1 LLQINSAPGAAMF
14 DCGLLQV
21 PLARLPSYL
30 PGGRPMTV
38 HAIDSQRGS
47 RPAAPVALLSSPS
60 APPPGWMLR
69 GEPAPAPAPPVNAYR
84 ASLREAIRSAC
95 RPYALSDWSVAE
107 LAALGRGHRYRARS
121 QVVSAGS
128 MPASSLWLLVR
139 GRVSLGKRDA
149 RERWWQSRELEAGDW
164 IDVSSAWMGDSHPE
178 TALALTPVM
187 AHEFPVDEVVGHC
200 LNDAALVRVL
210 LACVAAQARGATL
223 QKQALLT
230 KDTHARLAAWLLE
243 RCEVQDEHSPCAQL
257 LLRQH
262 KKDIASQLGI
272 TPETLSRSLRQLQ
285 EQGLLHMDGYHMHF
299 PDLQRL
305 RQLAERRPP
314 RYMR

>member
-1 LLQINSAPGAAMF
+1 MF
-14 DCGLLQV
+14 DCGLLQA
-21 PLARLPSYL
+21 PLERLPSHL
-30 PGGRPMTV
+30 PGGRNMPV
-38 HAIDSQRGS
+38 HAIESPRS
-47 RPAAPVALLSSPS
+47 STAAAPVALLSSPP

-84 ASLREAIRSAC
+84 ASLREAITSAC

-128 MPASSLWLLVR
+128 MPATSLWLLVR

-149 RERWWQSRELEAGDW
+149 GERWWQSRELEAGDW
-164 IDVSSAWMGDSHPE
+164 IDVSSAWMGDSHAE

-187 AHEFPVDEVVGHC
+187 VHEFPVEEVVGHC

-230 KDTHARLAAWLLE
+230 KDTQARLAAWLLD
-243 RCEVQDEHSPCAQL
+243 CCQAQGDGDSQQF

-262 KKDIASQLGI
+262 KKDLASQLGI
-272 TPETLSRSLRQLQ
+272 TPETLSRCLRQFQ
-285 EQGLLHMDGYHMHF
+285 QQGLLEMDGYRMRLT
-299 PDLQRL
+299 DLCAM

>member
-1 LLQINSAPGAAMF
+1 MTAQAFEMPRSA
-14 DCGLLQV
+14 
-21 PLARLPSYL
+21 AR
-30 PGGRPMTV
+30 
-38 HAIDSQRGS
+38 
-47 RPAAPVALLSSPS
+47 AAPLTLLTSPP
-60 APPPGWMLR
+60 APPPEWMVR
-69 GEPAPAPAPPVNAYR
+69 GEPAPAPAPPTNAYR
-84 ASLREAIRSAC
+84 GSVREAIASAC

-107 LAALGRGHRYRARS
+107 MAALGQGHRYRARS
-121 QVVSAGS
+121 QVLSAGGL
-128 MPASSLWLLVR
+128 PASSLWLLVR

-149 RERWWQSRELEAGDW
+149 GGRWWQSQELNAGEW
-164 IDVSSAWMGDSHPE
+164 IDVSSAWMGESHPE

-187 AHEFPVDEVVGHC
+187 VHEFPVEEVVGHC

-230 KDTHARLAAWLLE
+230 KDTHARLAAWLLD
-243 RCEVQDEHSPCAQL
+243 CCQAQGCDHGQQF

-262 KKDIASQLGI
+262 KKDLASQLGI
-272 TPETLSRSLRQLQ
+272 TPETLSRCLRQLQ
-285 EQGLLHMDGYHMHF
+285 EQGLLEMDGYRMRLT
-299 PDLQRL
+299 DLCAM